1 MNGEAVIV
9 SWHVFWL
16 GVSDEVLSAPQLDAV
31 EQAFCLV
38 AKNRNS
44 IQRIVCVNGEAVIVS
59 WHEFWLGVNDE
70 VLSANQVFFWI
81 DDRLYSAI
89 LRSLEQT
96 HCARM

>member
-9 SWHVFWL
+9 SWHEFWL
-16 GVSDEVLSAPQLDAV
+16 GVSDEVLPAHQLDAV

-70 VLSANQVFFWI
+70 VLSAPQVFFL
-81 DDRLYSAI
+81 D
-89 LRSLEQT
+89 
-96 HCARM
+96 